1 MTELILELPTMFA
14 DHHVLKVRDA
24 LDGLKGIEEIYAS
37 SAWKKIMI
45 SYKKNSIKPDEIEA
59 ALEKAGYPTGKGETP
74 VLVEASKIKR
84 DPKWEKLNSRATQSN
99 QIDLAISAQS
109 RR

>member
-1 MTELILELPTMFA
+1 MTELILEMPTMFA

-24 LDGLKGIEEIYAS
+24 LDELKGIDEIYAS

-45 SYKKNSIKPDEIEA
+45 SYKEKSIKPAEIKA
-59 ALEKAGYPTGKGETP
+59 ALKKAGYPPGEGEMP
-74 VLVEASKIKR
+74 VLVKTSAIKR
-84 DPKWEKLNSRATQSN
+84 DPNWEKLDSRVTESN
-99 QIDLAISAQS
+99 QIDLAMSGHS